1 MAEDFDEDP
10 TSDEQILINKGI
22 LEEMLLYIQESEVII
37 DAHEGQGRTWDELV
51 KIYALP
57 DVYYKIKN
65 LLKK

>member
-1 MAEDFDEDP
+1 MTEHNNEEAA
-10 TSDEQILINKGI
+10 SDEQLLVNRGI

-37 DAHEGQGRTWDELV
+37 DAHEGQSRTWDELV

-65 LLKK
+65 LFKK

>member
-1 MAEDFDEDP
+1 MAEQVDEAFS
-10 TSDEQILINKGI
+10 SDEKIWVNKGI

-37 DAHEGQGRTWDELV
+37 DAQEGQGRSWDELV

-57 DVYYKIKN
+57 DVYYKIKS

>member
-1 MAEDFDEDP
+1 MTEHDNEEAS
-10 TSDEQILINKGI
+10 SDEQLLVNRGI

-37 DAHEGQGRTWDELV
+37 DAHEGQSRTWDELV

>member
-1 MAEDFDEDP
+1 MTEHNNEEAA
-10 TSDEQILINKGI
+10 SDEQLLVNRGI

-37 DAHEGQGRTWDELV
+37 DAHEKQSRTWDELV

>member
-1 MAEDFDEDP
+1 MTEHNNEEAA
-10 TSDEQILINKGI
+10 SDEQLLVNRGI

-37 DAHEGQGRTWDELV
+37 DAHEGQSRTWDELV

>member
-1 MAEDFDEDP
+1 MAEQVDEAFS
-10 TSDEQILINKGI
+10 SDEKIWVNKGI

-37 DAHEGQGRTWDELV
+37 DAHEGQGRSWDELV

-57 DVYYKIKN
+57 DVYYKIKS